1 MAELRIRFRR
11 PDSMSE
17 SELADWIRRRVR
29 GREPLLA
36 RTRLDGSDNETL
48 VLRVRVPQANW
59 KRPRSD
65 SAT

>member
-11 PDSMSE
+11 PEAMSE
-17 SELADWIRRRVR
+17 SELADWIGRRVR
-29 GREPLLA
+29 GRQPLLA
-36 RTRLDGSDNETL
+36 RTRLDGSEHEAL
-48 VLRVRVPQANW
+48 VLRVKVPQTPW

>member
-11 PDSMSE
+11 PESMSD
-17 SELADWIRRRVR
+17 SELADWVRRRVR
-29 GREPLLA
+29 GRELLLA
-36 RTRLDGSDNETL
+36 RARLDGSDNDAL
-48 VLRVRVPQANW
+48 VLRVKVPRANR